1 VQLVVAAV
9 VAACALGGCSGGGSD
24 GGSAQASS
32 TTTTATTSVPATAR
46 AGASDTCPWFT
57 GATTQ
62 LASTGP
68 TAPAF
73 LVDAT
78 AGSQGCLD
86 VVTFTFRT
94 AGDGTPPG
102 YTVRYRNQDKE
113 PFQDGDPPSDIRVDG
128 AATLFVSVAPAAS
141 VDASVPDNP
150 QQTYTGNLSL
160 SYGDHHHLVIVR
172 ELPGAKD
179 PTTGQNS
186 VNWVIGLDSVR
197 PFRVDRAENPPRV
210 TILIG

>member
-1 VQLVVAAV
+1 MQFVVAAV
-9 VAACALGGCSGGGSD
+9 AAACALSACSGGGSD
-24 GGSAQASS
+24 NGSAQASS
-32 TTTTATTSVPATAR
+32 TSTTATTAAPTAAR

-57 GATTQ
+57 GATTD
-62 LASTGP
+62 LTSSGP

-78 AGSQGCLD
+78 AEAQGCLD
-86 VVTFTFRT
+86 VVTLTFRT
-94 AGDGTPPG
+94 RGDGTPPG
-102 YTVRYRNQDKE
+102 YTVRYRDQAKE
-113 PFQDGDPPSDIRVDG
+113 PFQDGDPPSDIHVDG
-128 AATLFVSVAPAAS
+128 SATLSVSVGPATS
-141 VDASVPDNP
+141 VDTTVPDNP

-172 ELPGAKD
+172 ELPDAKD
-179 PTTGQNS
+179 PAGQDT

-210 TILIG
+210 MILIG